1 MNFFYQFNY
10 LLIIL
15 IERPSKRK
23 KKMVQCM
30 VKLSIK
36 IKFILELV
44 QVFKTNSGT
53 FKGFF
58 VDSVFKVIENNGI
71 FISLNRDYVEF

>member
-1 MNFFYQFNY
+1 
-10 LLIIL
+10 
-15 IERPSKRK
+15 
-23 KKMVQCM
+23 M